1 MKFGWF
7 SRHHGWWWFVC
18 LALSKLGTYIQIHGC
33 VIIVV
38 LKSPL
43 DRGLS
48 SIFGQ
53 IHVILLA
60 EYPLLSHY
68 NPWWSMNDIFL
79 PCFRIWILRFL
90 DGPPKPVHFFL
101 GQFNRESAQTLPT
114 QTWGIPQRLE
124 SEPFWPEIR
133 RIFFRPLLM
142 DFHHIL
148 MFEPWFYL
156 KIWPKICHKF
166 GFEPW
171 FYFKNMAKNMANWRL
186 TQYSDVIPHP
196 ILSHYIPHWLIVKS
210 MVNDRNKS
218 LGGWSDHRTISLM
231 PGTKS
236 MAAEVNV

>member
-68 NPWWSMNDIFL
+68 NPWWSMNDISL

-90 DGPPKPVHFFL
+90 DGPPKPVHFFWVSSIGNQHRLCQLRREGYLNAWNQSLFDLRFAEFFL
-101 GQFNRESAQTLPT
+101 G
-114 QTWGIPQRLE
+114 
-124 SEPFWPEIR
+124 PFWWTFT
-133 RIFFRPLLM
+133 IF
-142 DFHHIL
+142 
-148 MFEPWFYL
+148 
-156 KIWPKICHKF
+156 
-166 GFEPW
+166 
-171 FYFKNMAKNMANWRL
+171 
-186 TQYSDVIPHP
+186 
-196 ILSHYIPHWLIVKS
+196 
-210 MVNDRNKS
+210 
-218 LGGWSDHRTISLM
+218 
-231 PGTKS
+231 
-236 MAAEVNV
+236 